1 MQDNLKA
8 GLKLFVRIIIA
19 NILSAIVVLSVI
31 AISVSAFADE
41 IGYDVY
47 GVKGESGETELLYRH
62 YHADG
67 DDTKLEGYEAE
78 GYSITKKTIKQTN
91 PKEHNITIII
101 AQIFALG
108 VTISYIYPIMW
119 DRGFKDANLIK
130 TDNLAEDKLR
140 GLKVSIIGQIPAF
153 LMFLIFMI
161 FSKLPTALFKLFN
174 ASFYAFFE
182 FVFGKSEIFGKLSPL
197 QIIITLLILLII
209 PLISWGSY
217 VLGYKDID
225 PMEKLTYKKKKGVN

>member
-1 MQDNLKA
+1 MQDNLKV

-62 YHADG
+62 YYADG
-67 DDTKLEGYEAE
+67 DDAKLEGYETE
-78 GYSITKKTIKQTN
+78 GYSVTKKIIKQTN
-91 PKEHNITIII
+91 PTEHNITIIV

-119 DRGFKDANLIK
+119 NRGFKDLNLVK
-130 TDNLAEDKLR
+130 TDNMAEDKLR
-140 GLKVSIIGQIPAF
+140 GLKLGMIGQTPAF
-153 LMFLIFMI
+153 LLFLIFMI
-161 FSKLPTALFKLFN
+161 FQKLPTALFKLLN
-174 ASFYAFFE
+174 SSFYTLFE

-197 QIIITLLILLII
+197 QIIVTLLILLII

-217 VLGYKDID
+217 TLGYKDID
-225 PMEKLTYKKKKGVN
+225 PMEKLTYKKKKGAN

>member
-8 GLKLFVRIIIA
+8 GLKLFVRIIIV

-47 GVKGESGETELLYRH
+47 GVKGENGETELLYRH
-62 YHADG
+62 YYADG
-67 DDTKLEGYEAE
+67 DDTKLEEYEAE

-108 VTISYIYPIMW
+108 VTVTYIYPIMW
-119 DRGFKDANLIK
+119 DKGFKDANLIK

-153 LMFLIFMI
+153 LLFLIFVI
-161 FSKLPTALFKLFN
+161 FSKLPTALFKLLN
-174 ASFYAFFE
+174 ASFYTLFE

-197 QIIITLLILLII
+197 QIIVALLILLLI

-217 VLGYKDID
+217 TLGCKDID
-225 PMEKLTYKKKKGVN
+225 PLEKLTYKKKRGVN